1 MTNAIMTINNT
12 ELPIREYAGKRV
24 VTLSDIDSVHNRR
37 EGTAK
42 RNFNVNKKHF
52 IQGEDYYKI
61 CADEIRTHKIAD
73 ISNKAH
79 EDMILITETGYLML
93 AKSFT
98 DNLAWEVQRRLVTG
112 YFRTKDSA
120 VVTIT
125 PEIAKAMLEVNNN
138 NRGISPTNVQR
149 MADDML
155 SGNFRLNGETIKVY
169 EDGTLADGQH
179 RLMACVTANVPF
191 QTYIVRGIKKDVLP
205 TIDAGKARNVVQ
217 SLNMTGCGINSYI
230 IGAMNYYF
238 NYGNR
243 LSANQVKCLWDIYQ
257 PQIEFLTKAIKK
269 FSKDNVISEREF
281 KAMCLHLMLSENWYE
296 GEILDFIHAMSEKPN
311 RDNNFEL
318 TCYYYRQWY
327 NRTVY
332 KKGLN
337 RGNSWT
343 QFNQY
348 ARAIDALA
356 SVAKAYR
363 SNKVIKSFPWRDRAK
378 GIVDTGFMLANQHY
392 QTIGMTKTNLIG

>member
-1 MTNAIMTINNT
+1 MTNAVMTINNT
-12 ELPIREYAGKRV
+12 ELPIREYKGKRV

-37 EGTAK
+37 EGTAG
-42 RNFNVNKKHF
+42 RNFRTNKKHF
-52 IQGEDYYKI
+52 IEGEDYFII
-61 CADEIRTHKIAD
+61 CPDEIRRTKLAD
-73 ISNKAH
+73 VSNKMQS
-79 EDMILITETGYLML
+79 DMLFITETGYLML

-98 DNLAWEVQRRLVTG
+98 DDLAWEVQRQLVNG
-112 YFRTKDSA
+112 YFRSQDTA
-120 VVTIT
+120 IVTIT

-269 FSKDNVISEREF
+269 FNKDNVISEREF

-296 GEILDFIHAMSEKPN
+296 GEILDFINAMSEKPN
-311 RDNNFEL
+311 RDSNFEL
-318 TCYYYRQWY
+318 TCYYYRQ
-327 NRTVY
+327 
-332 KKGLN
+332 
-337 RGNSWT
+337 
-343 QFNQY
+343 
-348 ARAIDALA
+348 
-356 SVAKAYR
+356 
-363 SNKVIKSFPWRDRAK
+363 
-378 GIVDTGFMLANQHY
+378 
-392 QTIGMTKTNLIG
+392 